1 MNQTVNLTESI
12 VYAGFWRRLAAVLID
27 TLIVLPIIAG
37 LVYLLSDGNI
47 SLEALDADPFAFY
60 SPTANIAMELGIFA
74 LVVFFWVRFCGTPGK
89 LLLGCQVVDANSG
102 QPLSIGRA
110 ILRYFAYILSA
121 LPMMLGFLWIALD
134 SRKQG
139 LHDKISRSIVI
150 IEDESAK
157 TLQQLQQESR

>member
-1 MNQTVNLTESI
+1 MSQAFNLTDSI

-27 TLIVLPIIAG
+27 SLILLPIIG
-37 LVYLLSDGNI
+37 LLLYWVSDGNI
-47 SLEALDADPFAFY
+47 SAEALQADPFAFY
-60 SPTANIAMELGIFA
+60 SPGATLAMDLAIFA
-74 LVVFFWVRFCGTPGK
+74 AVVFCWVRFRGTPGK
-89 LLLGCQVVDANSG
+89 LLLGCQIVDANSG

-110 ILRYFAYILSA
+110 ILRYVAYIISA

-139 LHDKISRSIVI
+139 WHDKIARSIVI